1 MKILMIDD
9 EKDCMDSLSAALEP
23 AGHKADLFTSPAEA
37 VTSYEPGKYDVVIT
51 DMRMPKMTGIQVL
64 RAIRQKDP
72 QARVIIMTGY
82 GDVDTA
88 IAAVNNG
95 AYAFFAKPVDISE
108 LLEVLD
114 KVGKESEQRRLSQEE
129 QAKMAEEY
137 QKLKRAYDDMIQLLG
152 NTRSQKTEG

>member
-1 MKILMIDD
+1 
-9 EKDCMDSLSAALEP
+9 MDP
-23 AGHKADLFTSPAEA
+23 N
-37 VTSYEPGKYDVVIT
+37 
-51 DMRMPKMTGIQVL
+51 
-64 RAIRQKDP
+64 
-72 QARVIIMTGY
+72 ARVIIMTGY

-88 IAAVNNG
+88 ISAVNNG

-137 QKLKRAYDDMIQLLG
+137 QKLKRAYDDMIQLLDK
-152 NTRSQKTEG
+152 TRLQKTEG